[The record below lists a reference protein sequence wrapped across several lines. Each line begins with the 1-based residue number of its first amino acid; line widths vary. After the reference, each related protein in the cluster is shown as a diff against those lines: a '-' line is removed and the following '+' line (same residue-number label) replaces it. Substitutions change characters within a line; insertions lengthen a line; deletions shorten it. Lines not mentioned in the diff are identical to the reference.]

1 MVRFIRAS
9 VSAGGK
15 PPAVLIP
22 DYCRRLSKT
31 RAALPAGR
39 SLVAFRLICATSRES
54 RARSVMISSIDG
66 FIRTALGQRHAGR
79 GHNPGHAHDLLIL
92 LIAERRDDEADVLE
106 ELHLA
111 QGAVGAQLG
120 ERHMPRQALY
130 GAQVR
135 HQTLPIR
142 VEWIGIGVASDFGER
157 VEGALRR
164 AVIAEHAIAAA
175 HLLELPQRVGP
186 LAGAAPHLLAFD
198 EKRIPVVVV
207 RVHTEEPVTALG
219 CWTSHGQ
226 RCRAALYT
234 GETCKGKI
242 CWPIVLGRSQAGRT
256 PRAGAQ
262 SWGTSDRGR
271 LEAVEVC
278 NLMIK
283 RILWD

>member
-15 PPAVLIP
+15 PPAVQNPGSGI
-22 DYCRRLSKT
+22 RLSRT
-31 RAALPAGR
+31 RAVLCIGR
-39 SLVAFRLICATSRES
+39 K
-54 RARSVMISSIDG
+54 
-66 FIRTALGQRHAGR
+66 LGQRHAGR
-79 GHNPGHAHDLLIL
+79 GHDTGHAHDLLIF

-186 LAGAAPHLLAFD
+186 LAGATPHLLAFD

-219 CWTSHGQ
+219 CRTIHRQWY
-226 RCRAALYT
+226 RAALYT
-234 GETCKGKI
+234 GETRKGENLLAD
-242 CWPIVLGRSQAGRT
+242 CAWPQPGGKNPAPWCAVLG
-256 PRAGAQ
+256 
-262 SWGTSDRGR
+262 
-271 LEAVEVC
+271 
-278 NLMIK
+278 NL
-283 RILWD
+283 